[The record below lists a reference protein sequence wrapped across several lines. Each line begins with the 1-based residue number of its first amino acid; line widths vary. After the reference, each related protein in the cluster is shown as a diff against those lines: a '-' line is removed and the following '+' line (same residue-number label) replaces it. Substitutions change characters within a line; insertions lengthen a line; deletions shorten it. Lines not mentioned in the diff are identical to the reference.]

1 MIEYST
7 YDTTYALKER
17 IGAPSLFCGRE
28 REMNLLLNWAEKIPK
43 EISKSRALVG
53 RRKSGKTAIMQRLFN
68 ILWNHN
74 GNVIPFYFE
83 VLDQNQWVLDF
94 ADSYFR
100 TFISQYLSFILRI
113 PLDIDNKP
121 WKWEN
126 IDDLLPQI
134 KNDNIIR
141 NIWEFRESVMNEKV
155 HETIM
160 DAFGAP
166 ARFTGYENVFFVVM
180 IDEIQYMTKYIYK
193 DKQETVQAYRLPG
206 AFHGLVEL
214 KVAPMLVSGSYIGWM
229 TQMIQDMFV
238 GGRLKWTPISSQLTF
253 EEGMAAVFRYAEYH
267 NMPVTERSA
276 LIINTLTQH
285 DPFYISMLFGS
296 DCPEKDFSSTEG
308 VIHTLTHEI
317 KDKGSELYRTWSE
330 YIDST
335 IRQVNNI
342 YAKKVMLFLSKE
354 RYKEWP
360 RNEIREHIGWPPEK
374 DRELEEKLAT
384 LEYGG
389 LVTRGSSDFHYQ
401 GIQDDI
407 LDLIFR
413 DRYQYEI
420 ESVSPDISGELA
432 GKIKAL
438 EKEKKSL
445 EGALNELKG
454 RMLEL
459 VVWRELNRCR
469 KENKTINNFSGRL
482 RKISDK
488 TSDGQ
493 AEKMKVLAALCEK
506 SRFNTIWMNYY
517 IQLPHA
523 PISEVDVLAEGNDEE
538 KVWTLVFEIKNRGE
552 KNPPT
557 IKDAELFA
565 EKVKRIKEML
575 EQRDETIS
583 FVCPVYFSAEGFAEE
598 VESWLHTHGILT
610 ADMKTWEID

>member
-1 MIEYST
+1 MTEHT
-7 YDTTYALKER
+7 KYALKER
-17 IGAPSLFCGRE
+17 IGQPSLFCGRE
-28 REMNLLLNWAEKIPK
+28 REMKLLLNWAEKIPK

-68 ILWNHN
+68 ILWSRNSN
-74 GNVIPFYFE
+74 IIPFYFE
-83 VLDQNQWVLDF
+83 VLDYKQVLIDF
-94 ADSYFR
+94 SDQYIR
-100 TFISQYLSFILRI
+100 TFLSQYLSFLTRK
-113 PLDIDNKP
+113 PLDIYNEAWSWEELEDINKEVLN
-121 WKWEN
+121 EN
-126 IDDLLPQI
+126 VSKRIDT
-134 KNDNIIR
+134 
-141 NIWEFRESVMNEKV
+141 FRRYFEKGLYDQA
-155 HETIM
+155 M
-160 DAFGAP
+160 SLSFGTP
-166 ARFTGYENVFFVVM
+166 AWFAGRDKVFFVVM
-180 IDEIQYMTKYIYK
+180 IDEIQYMTKYIYT
-193 DKQETVQAYRLPG
+193 DKQKNIIADRLPG

-253 EEGMAAVFRYAEYH
+253 EEGMTAVFRYAEYH
-267 NMPVTERSA
+267 NVPVTERSA
-276 LIINTLTQH
+276 FIINTLTQH

-317 KDKGSELYRTWSE
+317 KDKGSELYRTWAE

-389 LVTRGSSDFHYQ
+389 LITRGSSDFHYQ

-420 ESVSPDISGELA
+420 EAIRPDVSGELA

-459 VVWRELNRCR
+459 VVW
-469 KENKTINNFSGRL
+469 
-482 RKISDK
+482 
-488 TSDGQ
+488 
-493 AEKMKVLAALCEK
+493 
-506 SRFNTIWMNYY
+506 
-517 IQLPHA
+517 
-523 PISEVDVLAEGNDEE
+523 
-538 KVWTLVFEIKNRGE
+538 
-552 KNPPT
+552 
-557 IKDAELFA
+557 
-565 EKVKRIKEML
+565 
-575 EQRDETIS
+575 
-583 FVCPVYFSAEGFAEE
+583 
-598 VESWLHTHGILT
+598 
-610 ADMKTWEID
+610 